1 MKHYICPAI
10 ALWGVT
16 VLIVGLATGDSSTM
30 QESVFL
36 IAAGSVSLL
45 VAMGAMIGLHQ
56 ALPLQH
62 A

>member
-10 ALWGVT
+10 ALWGAT
-16 VLIVGLATGDSSTM
+16 VLIVGLVTGDSSTM
-30 QESVFL
+30 QETVFL

-45 VAMGAMIGLHQ
+45 VAMGGIIGMRHPLAM
-56 ALPLQH
+56 QH